1 MGRLQDKVA
10 VITGGASGIGRAIAE
25 RFVGEGASVVLFDLN
40 KELLDDAVASL
51 GSDVCAA
58 HSGDVTNE
66 DDIAALVTTA
76 TDRFGRLD
84 IAVNSAGVGG
94 FAPIV
99 DHSVD
104 EWNRVVGICLTGVF
118 LSIKHEAKQMVAQG
132 DGGVIINI
140 ASINARQAGE
150 GMAAYCSAKAGVE
163 MLTKCAAMELGRQ
176 QVRVCGIG
184 PGLVDTPLTA
194 FQNDFPNLRDAY
206 INNIPMGRAGA
217 PADIA
222 DAALFLASDEAS
234 WVTGTTLF
242 VDGAE
247 LTREYPRFF
256 DIFGLT
262 SQ

>member
-1 MGRLQDKVA
+1 MGRLQDKVG

-25 RFVGEGASVVLFDLN
+25 RYVAEGASVVLFDLN
-40 KELLDDAVASL
+40 KELLDDAAASL
-51 GSDVCAA
+51 GRDACAI
-58 HSGDVTNE
+58 HVGDVTNE
-66 DDIAALVTTA
+66 DDIAALVATA
-76 TDRFGRLD
+76 VERFGRLD
-84 IAVNSAGVGG
+84 VAVNSAGVGG
-94 FAPIV
+94 FAPIT
-99 DHSVD
+99 DHPIE

-132 DGGVIINI
+132 DGGVIINL

-194 FQNDFPNLRDAY
+194 FQNDFPNLREAY
-206 INNIPMGRAGA
+206 LHNIPMGRSGA
-217 PADIA
+217 PSDIA
-222 DAALFLASDEAS
+222 DAALFLASDDAS
-234 WVTGTTLF
+234 WVSGTTLF

-256 DIFGLT
+256 DVFGLT
-262 SQ
+262 S

>member
-1 MGRLQDKVA
+1 MGRLQSKVA

-25 RFVGEGASVVLFDLN
+25 RYVSEGASVVLFDLN
-40 KELLDDAVASL
+40 KELLDDAAASL
-51 GSDVCAA
+51 GADACSIHA
-58 HSGDVTNE
+58 GDVTNE
-66 DDIAALVTTA
+66 DDIAALVATA
-76 TDRFGRLD
+76 VDRFGRLD

-99 DHSVD
+99 EHPVE

-132 DGGVIINI
+132 EGGVIINL

-150 GMAAYCSAKAGVE
+150 GMAAYCSAKAAVE
-163 MLTKCAAMELGRQ
+163 MLTKCAAMELGHH

-194 FQNDFPNLRDAY
+194 FQNDFPQLRDAY
-206 INNIPMGRAGA
+206 VHNIPMGRAGT
-217 PADIA
+217 PNDIA
-222 DAALFLASDEAS
+222 DAALFLASSEAS

-256 DIFGLT
+256 DIFGV
-262 SQ
+262 QP